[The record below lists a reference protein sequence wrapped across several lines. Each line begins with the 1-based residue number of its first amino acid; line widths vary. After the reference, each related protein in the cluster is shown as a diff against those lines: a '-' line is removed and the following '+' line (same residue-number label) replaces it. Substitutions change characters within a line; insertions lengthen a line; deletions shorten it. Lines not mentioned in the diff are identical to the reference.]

1 MNTKIKMMQI
11 SRISNCKLLDL
22 PKIFSETGYITAINN
37 LEVVPFE
44 TKRVYYLY
52 DVPNRADRGAH
63 AHKELSQLVVAVS
76 GSFDIELFDGVDKV
90 KYTLKQPDQGLLIV
104 PGIWRDLNNFSGG
117 GICLVLASHEY
128 DENDYIR
135 DYDTFLQMKS

>member
-1 MNTKIKMMQI
+1 MIT
-11 SRISNCKLLDL
+11 SRVVDCKLIKL
-22 PKIFSETGYITAINN
+22 PKIHTESGDITAINN
-37 LEVVPFE
+37 LKEIPFQ

-63 AHKELSQLVVAVS
+63 AHKELHQLVISVS
-76 GSFDIELFDGVDKV
+76 GSFEIELFDGFDNI
-90 KYTLKQPDQGLLIV
+90 KYTLNQPDQGLLIV
-104 PGIWRDLNNFSGG
+104 PGIWRNLNNFSGG

-135 DYDTFLQMKS
+135 DYQIVLDYKN

>member
-1 MNTKIKMMQI
+1 MVT
-11 SRISNCKLLDL
+11 SRVIDCKLINL
-22 PKIFSETGYITAINN
+22 PKIHTESGDITAINN
-37 LEVVPFE
+37 LKEIPFQ

-63 AHKELSQLVVAVS
+63 AHKVLHQLVIAIS
-76 GSFDIELFDGVDKV
+76 GSFEIELFDGVNKV
-90 KYTLKQPDQGLLIV
+90 KYILNQPDQGLLIV
-104 PGIWRDLNNFSGG
+104 PGIWRNLNNFSGG

-135 DYDTFLQMKS
+135 NVNNFKKWKSI

>member
-1 MNTKIKMMQI
+1 MMRT
-11 SRISNCKLLDL
+11 SRISDCILMDL
-22 PKIFSETGYITAINN
+22 PKIHAESGDITSINN
-37 LEVVPFE
+37 LELIPFE

-63 AHKELSQLVVAVS
+63 AHKELFQLVVAIS
-76 GSFDIELFDGVDKV
+76 GSFDIELSDGVDKV
-90 KYTLKQPDQGLLIV
+90 KYTLNQPDQGLLIV

-128 DENDYIR
+128 DAEDYIR
-135 DYDTFLQMKS
+135 DFQEYINYRS

>member
-1 MNTKIKMMQI
+1 MMQTSKI
-11 SRISNCKLLDL
+11 SDCKLLDL
-22 PKIFSETGYITAINN
+22 PKIHAESGDITAINN
-37 LEVVPFE
+37 LELIPFE

-63 AHKELSQLVVAVS
+63 AHKELYQLVVAVS
-76 GSFDIELFDGVDKV
+76 GSFDIELFDGVDKI
-90 KYTLKQPDQGLLIV
+90 KYILNQPDQGLLIV

-128 DENDYIR
+128 DEADYIR
-135 DYDTFLQMKS
+135 DYQEYLEFKK

>member
-1 MNTKIKMMQI
+1 MVT
-11 SRISNCKLLDL
+11 SRVADCKLIEL
-22 PKIFSETGYITAINN
+22 PKIHTESGDITAINN
-37 LEVVPFE
+37 SKEIPFQ

-63 AHKELSQLVVAVS
+63 AHKELYQLVVAVS
-76 GSFDIELFDGVDKV
+76 GSFEIELFDGITKI
-90 KYTLKQPDQGLLIV
+90 KYTLNQPDQGLLIV
-104 PGIWRDLNNFSGG
+104 PGIWRNLNNFSGG

-135 DYDTFLQMKS
+135 DYQEYLTYKK

>member
-1 MNTKIKMMQI
+1 MVT
-11 SRISNCKLLDL
+11 SRVIDCKLINL
-22 PKIFSETGYITAINN
+22 PKIHTESGDITAINN
-37 LEVVPFE
+37 LKEIPFQ

-63 AHKELSQLVVAVS
+63 AHKELHQLVVAVS
-76 GSFDIELFDGVDKV
+76 GSFEIELFDGVNKV
-90 KYTLKQPDQGLLIV
+90 KYILNQPDQGLLIV
-104 PGIWRDLNNFSGG
+104 PGIWRNLNNFSGG

-135 DYDTFLQMKS
+135 EHDEYKKLKDDILRKI